1 MKKISKR
8 LLALLLAGIMV
19 FSLAACGNGDEDKK
33 DNSDEAAALTD
44 EEIYEDE
51 LGEFWEI
58 YQEAM
63 ELTGADQKSEK
74 WALMAIAEAKLMES
88 ATVVP
93 LYADGGRYGM
103 TRKAPYTS
111 DYALWGTD
119 EYRYDRALV
128 TNEIIK
134 AEDYSAMKE
143 KWAELRGTGEYA
155 DWVKSYLADNGYT
168 LKDEFVLPYNS
179 EIETFDMYTSQ
190 HSTTSEVMVNTYSG
204 LVEYDGEGNL
214 NGALAE
220 SWTVSDDL
228 MTYTFKLRQGVKW
241 VDSQGREIAEVTA
254 DDFVAG
260 MQHMID
266 AGGGF
271 DYYVDGLI
279 ENASEYIAGEI
290 TDFSEVGVTAVDTYT
305 VEYKLAKPSTYFTTM
320 LGYTTFAPMCRTYY
334 ESLGGKFG
342 AEYDDAASDYT
353 YGTSPDTIAYCGAYL
368 ITNRTENNTY
378 VFEANPTYW
387 NKANQTIQK
396 ITWLYNDGSDPTK
409 AYNDFLAGTIDSTAI
424 NENVLEVAKKDGNFD
439 KYAYVGDTT
448 ATTYTIFFNLDREA
462 FANASDST
470 AVVSAQSKEDAAKT
484 NKAMQNVHFRRAI
497 AFAIDKATYNAQLV
511 GEDLKELSTRN
522 TYTPWNLVSLED
534 EVTVEINGEE
544 QTFPAGTFYAE
555 IMQAQ
560 LTADGSS
567 IVVFNP
573 EVNDG
578 VGSGDGYDGWYNV
591 DAAVEELET
600 AIKELK
606 EEGVEFSKEDP
617 IYVDLPYPSN
627 VELYSNRANSIK
639 QSVEAALG
647 EYGVE
652 VSLVECADTDEW
664 LYTGYYINDGT
675 EANYDLFDL
684 SGWGP
689 DYGDPATFLET
700 MIPGGYSNMCIGL

>member
-1 MKKISKR
+1 MKISKR
-8 LLALLLAGIMV
+8 ILALLLAGLMV
-19 FSLAACGNGDEDKK
+19 LSATACGK
-33 DNSDEAAALTD
+33 DGGKEATLERPTATD
-44 EEIYEDE
+44 TEIYEAQLDDFNSLYE
-51 LGEFWEI
+51 
-58 YQEAM
+58 EAV
-63 ELTGADQKSEK
+63 ELTGADQVSEK
-74 WALMAIAEAKLMES
+74 WAKMAIAEAKLMES

-93 LYADGGRYGM
+93 LYADGGRYAM

-128 TNEIIK
+128 CNEIIA
-134 AEDYSAMKE
+134 AEDYSAMKAE
-143 KWAELRGTGEYA
+143 WANLRGTGKYA
-155 DWVKSYLADNGYT
+155 DFVKGYLADHGYT
-168 LKDEFVLPYNS
+168 LKDEFVITYNS

-190 HSTTSEVMVNTYSG
+190 HSTTAEVMVNTYSG

-220 SWTVSDDL
+220 SWEASPDL
-228 MTYTFKLRQGVKW
+228 MKYTFKLKEGIMW
-241 VDSQGREIAEVTA
+241 VDSQGREIAEVCA

-279 ENASEYIAGEI
+279 ENAHEYIYGEI
-290 TDFSEVGVTAVDTYT
+290 TDFSQVGVKALDKYT
-305 VEYKLAKPSTYFTTM
+305 VEYTLAKPSTYFTTM

-342 AEYDDAASDYT
+342 AEYDNTAADYT
-353 YGTSPDTIAYCGAYL
+353 YGTSPETIAYCGAYL

-378 VFEANPTYW
+378 VYEANPTFW
-387 NKANQTIQK
+387 NKDNQTIKK

-409 AYNDFLAGTIDSTAI
+409 AYNDFLAGTIDSCSV
-424 NENVLEVAKKDGNFD
+424 NENVLEVAKNDGNFD

-448 ATTYTIFFNLDREA
+448 ATTYTIFFNVDREA
-462 FANASDST
+462 YANASDAT
-470 AVVSAQSKEDAAKT
+470 AVVSAQEEDDQVRTAY
-484 NKAMQNVHFRRAI
+484 AMQNVHFRRAI
-497 AFAIDKATYNAQLV
+497 AFSIDKITYNEQLV
-511 GEDLKELSTRN
+511 GADLKELSTRN
-522 TYTPWNLVSLED
+522 TYTPWNLVSLEE
-534 EVTVEINGEE
+534 EVTVDINGEAT
-544 QTFPAGTFYAE
+544 TFPAGTFYAE

-560 LTADGSS
+560 LEADGST
-567 IVVFNP
+567 IVAFNP
-573 EVNDG
+573 DVNDG

-591 DAAVEELET
+591 EAAVEELKI
-600 AIKELK
+600 AIDELK
-606 EEGVEFSKEDP
+606 EQGVVIDAENP

-647 EYGVE
+647 EYGVV

-700 MIPGGYSNMCIGL
+700 MIPGGYSNMCVGL

>member
-1 MKKISKR
+1 MKISKR
-8 LLALLLAGIMV
+8 LLALLLAGLMV
-19 FSLAACGNGDEDKK
+19 VSATACGKK
-33 DNSDEAAALTD
+33 DDAAATLERPTAND
-44 EEIYEDE
+44 TEIYEAQLDDFNSVYE
-51 LGEFWEI
+51 
-58 YQEAM
+58 EAVA
-63 ELTGADQKSEK
+63 LTAAEQKSEK
-74 WALMAIAEAKLMES
+74 WAQMAIAEAKLMQS

-111 DYALWGTD
+111 DYALWGSD

-128 TNEIIK
+128 CNEIIK
-134 AEDYSAMKE
+134 AEDYSAMKA
-143 KWAELRGTGEYA
+143 KWGELRGTGTYA
-155 DWVKSYLADNGYT
+155 DFVKTYLADHGYT
-168 LKDEFVLPYNS
+168 LKDEFVITYNS
-179 EIETFDMYTSQ
+179 EIETFDMFTSQ
-190 HSTTSEVMVNTYSG
+190 HSTTAEVIVNTYSG

-220 SWTVSDDL
+220 SWEPSEDL
-228 MTYTFKLRQGVKW
+228 MKYTFKLREGVMW
-241 VDSQGREIAEVTA
+241 VDSQGREIAEVCA

-279 ENASEYIAGEI
+279 ENATEYINGDI
-290 TDFSEVGVTAVDTYT
+290 TDFSQVGVKALDKYT
-305 VEYKLAKPSTYFTTM
+305 VEYTLAKPSTYFTTM
-320 LGYTTFAPMCRTYY
+320 LTYTTFAPLCRTYY

-342 AEYDDAASDYT
+342 AEYDPAASDYT
-353 YGTSPDTIAYCGAYL
+353 YGTSPETIAYCGAYL

-378 VFEANPTYW
+378 VYEANPTFW
-387 NKANQTIQK
+387 NKDNQTIKK

-409 AYNDFLAGTIDSTAI
+409 AYNDFLAGTIDSCGV
-424 NENVLEVAKKDGNFD
+424 NENVLEVAKNDGNFD

-448 ATTYTIFFNLDREA
+448 ATTYTIFFNVDREA
-462 FANASDST
+462 YANASDAT
-470 AVVSAQSKEDAAKT
+470 AVVSAQTEDDQVRTAW
-484 NKAMQNVHFRRAI
+484 AMQNVHFRRAI
-497 AFAIDKATYNAQLV
+497 AFSIDKVTYNEQLV
-511 GEDLKELSTRN
+511 GSDLKELSTRN
-522 TYTPWNLVSLED
+522 TYTPWNLVSLEE
-534 EVTVEINGEE
+534 EVTVDINGEAT
-544 QTFPAGTFYAE
+544 TFPAGTFYAE

-560 LTADGSS
+560 LEADGST
-567 IVVFNP
+567 IVAFNP
-573 EVNDG
+573 DVNDG

-591 DAAVEELET
+591 DAAVEELKI
-600 AIKELK
+600 AIDELK
-606 EEGVEFSKEDP
+606 EQGVVIDAENP

-627 VELYSNRANSIK
+627 VELYSNRANAIK

-647 EYGVE
+647 EYGVV

-700 MIPGGYSNMCIGL
+700 MIPGGYSNMCVGL

>member
-1 MKKISKR
+1 MKISKR
-8 LLALLLAGIMV
+8 ILALLLAGLMV
-19 FSLAACGNGDEDKK
+19 LSATACGKGGD
-33 DNSDEAAALTD
+33 SAATLERPTATD
-44 EEIYEDE
+44 TEIYEAQLDD
-51 LGEFWEI
+51 FWSI
-58 YQEAM
+58 YQEAVK
-63 ELTGADQKSEK
+63 LTGADQKSEK
-74 WALMAIAEAKLMES
+74 WAMMAIAEAKLMES

-128 TNEIIK
+128 CNEIIK
-134 AEDYSAMKE
+134 AEDYSAMKAE
-143 KWAELRGTGEYA
+143 WANLRGTGKYA
-155 DWVKSYLADNGYT
+155 DYVKGYLADHGYT
-168 LKDEFVLPYNS
+168 LKDEFVFTYNS

-190 HSTTSEVMVNTYSG
+190 HSTTAEVMTNTYSG

-214 NGALAE
+214 KGALAE
-220 SWTVSDDL
+220 SWEPSDDL
-228 MTYTFKLRQGVKW
+228 MKYTFKLKEGIMW
-241 VDSQGREIAEVTA
+241 VDSQGREIAEVCA

-266 AGGGF
+266 AGAGF

-279 ENASEYIAGEI
+279 ANAHEYINGEI
-290 TDFSEVGVTAVDTYT
+290 TDFSQVGVKALDKYT
-305 VEYKLAKPSTYFTTM
+305 LEYTLAKPSTYFTTM

-342 AEYDDAASDYT
+342 AEYDVTAADYT
-353 YGTSPDTIAYCGAYL
+353 YGTSPETIAYCGAYL
-368 ITNRTENNTY
+368 ITNRTANNTY
-378 VFEANPTYW
+378 VYEANPTYW
-387 NKANQTIQK
+387 NKENQTIKK

-409 AYNDFLAGTIDSTAI
+409 AYNDFLAGTIDSCAI
-424 NENVLEVAKKDGNFD
+424 NENVLEVAKQDGNFD

-448 ATTYTIFFNLDREA
+448 ATTYTIFFNVDREA
-462 FANASDST
+462 YANASDST
-470 AVVSAQSKEDAAKT
+470 AVVSAQTEDDQVRTAY
-484 NKAMQNVHFRRAI
+484 AMQNVHFRRAI
-497 AFAIDKATYNAQLV
+497 AFAIDKVTYNEQLV
-511 GEDLKELSTRN
+511 GADLKELSTRN
-522 TYTPWNLVSLED
+522 TYTPWNLVSLEE
-534 EVTVEINGEE
+534 EVTVDINGEAT
-544 QTFPAGTFYAE
+544 TFPAGTFYAE

-560 LTADGSS
+560 LEADGSS
-567 IVVFNP
+567 IVAFNP
-573 EVNDG
+573 NVNDG
-578 VGSGDGYDGWYNV
+578 VGAGDGYDGWYNV
-591 DAAVEELET
+591 EAAVAELET
-600 AIKELK
+600 AIEELK
-606 EEGVEFSKEDP
+606 EQGVEISAENP

-647 EYGVE
+647 EYGVV

-675 EANYDLFDL
+675 EANFDLFDL

>member
-1 MKKISKR
+1 MKISKR
-8 LLALLLAGIMV
+8 LLALLLAGLMV
-19 FSLAACGNGDEDKK
+19 VSATACGKGGED
-33 DNSDEAAALTD
+33 SAATLERPTATD
-44 EEIYEDE
+44 TEIYEAQLDDFNS
-51 LGEFWEI
+51 L
-58 YQEAM
+58 YQEAVK
-63 ELTGADQKSEK
+63 LTSAEEKSEK

-119 EYRYDRALV
+119 DYRYDRALV

-134 AEDYSAMKE
+134 AEDYSAMKAE
-143 KWAELRGTGEYA
+143 WANLRGTGKYA
-155 DWVKSYLADNGYT
+155 DFVKKYLADHGYT
-168 LKDEFVLPYNS
+168 LKDEFVLTYNS

-220 SWTVSDDL
+220 SWEATPDL
-228 MTYTFKLRQGVKW
+228 MTYTFKLREGVMW
-241 VDSQGREIAEVTA
+241 VDSQGREIAEVCA

-279 ENASEYIAGEI
+279 ENAHEYIYGEI
-290 TDFSEVGVTAVDTYT
+290 TDFSEVGVKALDKYT
-305 VEYKLAKPSTYFTTM
+305 VQYTLAKPSTYFTTM

-342 AEYDDAASDYT
+342 AEYDNTADGYT
-353 YGTSPDTIAYCGAYL
+353 YGTSPETIAYCGAYL

-378 VFEANPTYW
+378 VYEANPTYW
-387 NKANQTIQK
+387 NKDNQTIKK

-409 AYNDFLAGTIDSTAI
+409 AYNDFLAGTIDSVSV
-424 NENVLEVAKKDGNFD
+424 NENVLEVAKADGNFD
-439 KYAYVGDTT
+439 KYAFVGDTT
-448 ATTYTIFFNLDREA
+448 AVTYTIFFNVDREA
-462 FANASDST
+462 YANASDAT
-470 AVVSAQSKEDAAKT
+470 AVVSAQTEDDQVRTAW
-484 NKAMQNVHFRRAI
+484 AMQNVHFRRAI
-497 AFAIDKATYNAQLV
+497 AFSIDKVTYNEQLV
-511 GEDLKELSTRN
+511 GADLKELSTRN
-522 TYTPWNLVSLED
+522 TYTPWNLVSLEE
-534 EVTVEINGEE
+534 EVTVDINGTAT
-544 QTFPAGTFYAE
+544 TFPAGTFYAE

-560 LTADGSS
+560 LEADGST
-567 IVVFNP
+567 IVAFNP
-573 EVNDG
+573 DVNDG

-591 DAAVEELET
+591 EAAVAELEI
-600 AIKELK
+600 AIEELK
-606 EEGVEFSKEDP
+606 EQGVEISAENP

-627 VELYSNRANSIK
+627 VELYSNRANAIK

-647 EYGVE
+647 EYGVV

-700 MIPGGYSNMCIGL
+700 MIPGGYSNMCVGL